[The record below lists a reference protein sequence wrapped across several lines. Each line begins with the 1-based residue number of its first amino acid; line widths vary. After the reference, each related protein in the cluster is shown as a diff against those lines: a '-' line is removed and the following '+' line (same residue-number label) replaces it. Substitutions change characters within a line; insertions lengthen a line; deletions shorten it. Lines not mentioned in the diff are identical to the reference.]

1 MAQIIRFN
9 FSLQDFQQCYN
20 HFIICL
26 TYNNI
31 RYLKYTFKNNFQCKL
46 ALTMILLFSVFFR
59 TYIPHVAVTDLEGL
73 SFFVP
78 AHVYFSQQI
87 KSINNWQPCST
98 AFLLI
103 SLFFSVSDELVCVR
117 MCVWVCVC
125 VCFCVCLEPFR
136 NIWLRASG
144 GKASQKLST
153 QSFAYCSYIFSIA
166 ACLHFWP
173 CVCWFFLARCLLML
187 MKREKRDHGDGEEGI
202 FQL

>member
-1 MAQIIRFN
+1 MLTVANKILIIRFN
-9 FSLQDFQQCYN
+9 FSLQDFQECYN
-20 HFIICL
+20 NFMICL

-46 ALTMILLFSVFFR
+46 VMTMILVSSVFFR
-59 TYIPHVAVTDLEGL
+59 TYTPHVAHTDLEGL

-125 VCFCVCLEPFR
+125 VCALNPFGTFGYELLVAKPVKSYPLNPLHIAHISSASLPVCTFGHVCAGFS
-136 NIWLRASG
+136 WHA
-144 GKASQKLST
+144 
-153 QSFAYCSYIFSIA
+153 AYSC
-166 ACLHFWP
+166 
-173 CVCWFFLARCLLML
+173 
-187 MKREKRDHGDGEEGI
+187 
-202 FQL
+202 